1 MRRLTL
7 LLVSLLAAGAP
18 AARCP
23 GQSVTL
29 GGVAFT
35 AKGLVGVGRIP
46 AAQRDTTGET
56 FGSLSGLALDRATW
70 RRSADGAAYAG
81 TLHSLSDRGRVKNGV
96 TTNYRPRIH
105 QLSVVFTPAPAG
117 SSTQT
122 QLRLSLTETRLLSE
136 TDGTPLT
143 SLDPSPTTAGAR
155 SGFPPLPQAYNGRVS
170 LDGEGLA
177 RLDDGSYFVADE
189 YGPYLHRF
197 SAAGVLLSSI
207 RPPEAFIPKRN
218 ARDSF
223 SSDNPAAG
231 QPSPFPGNPSAGRE
245 NNQGFEGLSL
255 SLDGRTIYALLQSA
269 LRQDGGEDGNSQRR
283 HTRLL
288 AYDIANPAAPVL
300 TGEWILP
307 LPVYTQSGSQQVA
320 SVGDMVAINGRQF
333 LVLVRDG
340 NGRGG
345 DTPVSLYRA
354 VLVYDVTGAT
364 NLAGSAFDNPNN
376 PAAPRGVLA
385 SSIVPASSAVLIN
398 LNDAAQLSRFGLNN
412 GPSDNA
418 NTLSEKWESLAL
430 VPALDPDFPDD
441 FFLLVGNDNDYT
453 TTDGRQDG
461 VTYRDDQNVDSMV
474 LVHRVTLPGSGR
486 VTTPVVVTAP
496 AGAYANPGSTASF
509 SVVASAGGGA
519 VAYQWL
525 RGGAPISG
533 ATNPVLTLTG
543 VQPSDMD
550 FYSVNLASRA
560 GSVESTA
567 AVLAVN
573 TGGGSRLVNVS
584 TRGLVRPGEALTPGF
599 VTRGAGGKNL
609 LIRAVGPTLGLF
621 GVTGAL
627 ADPRLEVIPLGGTVA
642 TWSNDD
648 WVVGGG
654 MQAAFASAGAFALPA
669 AGSRDAALLANV
681 PSPGRGQT
689 VRITG
694 PTSAASGVALAE
706 VYDLDDA
713 SSPVRLINVSTLGFS
728 GTGADALTPGFVI
741 GGVAPKLLLIRAVG
755 PTLAQAFDVP
765 GALADPQL
773 TVRPLGRATIVGV
786 NNDWG
791 EGGQEAALRAAF
803 LAAGA
808 FELPAGSR
816 DAALL
821 LRLPPGG
828 YTVQA
833 AGADGATGTAL
844 VEVYDLDP

>member
-1 MRRLTL
+1 
-7 LLVSLLAAGAP
+7 
-18 AARCP
+18 CP

-105 QLSVVFTPAPAG
+105 QLSVAFTPAPAG

-143 SLDPSPTTAGAR
+143 
-155 SGFPPLPQAYNGRVS
+155 
-170 LDGEGLA
+170 
-177 RLDDGSYFVADE
+177 
-189 YGPYLHRF
+189 
-197 SAAGVLLSSI
+197 
-207 RPPEAFIPKRN
+207 
-218 ARDSF
+218 
-223 SSDNPAAG
+223 
-231 QPSPFPGNPSAGRE
+231 
-245 NNQGFEGLSL
+245 GFEGLSL

-430 VPALDPDFPDD
+430 VPAL
-441 FFLLVGNDNDYT
+441 GAAAK
-453 TTDGRQDG
+453 G
-461 VTYRDDQNVDSMV
+461 VECAAAQQFQRGEK
-474 LVHRVTLPGSGR
+474 PE
-486 VTTPVVVTAP
+486 AP
-496 AGAYANPGSTASF
+496 AHPG
-509 SVVASAGGGA
+509 
-519 VAYQWL
+519 
-525 RGGAPISG
+525 P
-533 ATNPVLTLTG
+533 
-543 VQPSDMD
+543 
-550 FYSVNLASRA
+550 
-560 GSVESTA
+560 
-567 AVLAVN
+567 
-573 TGGGSRLVNVS
+573 
-584 TRGLVRPGEALTPGF
+584 EAL
-599 VTRGAGGKNL
+599 
-609 LIRAVGPTLGLF
+609 
-621 GVTGAL
+621 
-627 ADPRLEVIPLGGTVA
+627 
-642 TWSNDD
+642 
-648 WVVGGG
+648 
-654 MQAAFASAGAFALPA
+654 
-669 AGSRDAALLANV
+669 
-681 PSPGRGQT
+681 
-689 VRITG
+689 
-694 PTSAASGVALAE
+694 
-706 VYDLDDA
+706 
-713 SSPVRLINVSTLGFS
+713 
-728 GTGADALTPGFVI
+728 
-741 GGVAPKLLLIRAVG
+741 
-755 PTLAQAFDVP
+755 
-765 GALADPQL
+765 
-773 TVRPLGRATIVGV
+773 
-786 NNDWG
+786 
-791 EGGQEAALRAAF
+791 
-803 LAAGA
+803 
-808 FELPAGSR
+808 
-816 DAALL
+816 
-821 LRLPPGG
+821 
-828 YTVQA
+828 
-833 AGADGATGTAL
+833 
-844 VEVYDLDP
+844 